1 MVGIVGVGK
10 RVVGVGKRVVGVGN
24 RVVGEC
30 RGTEHGNTSGV
41 NSIEQKRQLAINNQQ
56 KEEELQST

>member
-1 MVGIVGVGK
+1 MVGI
-10 RVVGVGKRVVGVGN
+10 VGVGN

-41 NSIEQKRQLAINNQQ
+41 NSIEQKRQLAIDNQQ